1 MVTVTIVSVAVSL
14 VQRNPGSLV
23 PTDDT
28 GIGGLSALDG
38 EARSRLHRVDQ
49 AQARPGLFILPSQSV
64 FRLLLGFRVVVGAS
78 GATYQHPR
86 HIVHET
92 SQRVEADA

>member
-14 VQRNPGSLV
+14 VQRDPGSLA

-28 GIGGLSALDG
+28 GIGGLSALA

-78 GATYQHPR
+78 GQPTN
-86 HIVHET
+86 ILVT
-92 SQRVEADA
+92 